1 MYLRTVFQL
10 ILSIVLLFLTNESW
24 PDFEMTAQN
33 TITKVG
39 YDSVLKSKRFMLK
52 INWKTVLTYFLE
64 LHFNFAF
71 ILHFQHLVLTMELLS
86 YHGHLRN
93 WTPGVYILSL
103 NFKIAPKHAESALKI
118 FIFAPIRTLR
128 VMQYFKIC
136 TFCAI
141 FWIIFQKI
149 GKILIKLYL

>member
-1 MYLRTVFQL
+1 MV
-10 ILSIVLLFLTNESW
+10 
-24 PDFEMTAQN
+24 MGA
-33 TITKVG
+33 
-39 YDSVLKSKRFMLK
+39 
-52 INWKTVLTYFLE
+52 
-64 LHFNFAF
+64 
-71 ILHFQHLVLTMELLS
+71 
-86 YHGHLRN
+86 
-93 WTPGVYILSL
+93 GVYILSL

-149 GKILIKLYL
+149 GQILIKLYPKCQIIEKNLEF